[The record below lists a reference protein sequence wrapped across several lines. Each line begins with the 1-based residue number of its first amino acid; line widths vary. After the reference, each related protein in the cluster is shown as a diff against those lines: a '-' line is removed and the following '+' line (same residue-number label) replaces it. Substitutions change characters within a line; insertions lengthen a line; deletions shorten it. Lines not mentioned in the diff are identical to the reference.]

1 MIAVLLVSNTLL
13 IVLVLY
19 LLLYE
24 MALRLRAPFCFH
36 TLIWSLI
43 QFQLAGYEYCQ
54 NAGPPVLGYGTNKNK
69 NKLSSFKIATRPA
82 PKFTCQEG

>member
-1 MIAVLLVSNTLL
+1 
-13 IVLVLY
+13 
-19 LLLYE
+19 
-24 MALRLRAPFCFH
+24 
-36 TLIWSLI
+36 LI